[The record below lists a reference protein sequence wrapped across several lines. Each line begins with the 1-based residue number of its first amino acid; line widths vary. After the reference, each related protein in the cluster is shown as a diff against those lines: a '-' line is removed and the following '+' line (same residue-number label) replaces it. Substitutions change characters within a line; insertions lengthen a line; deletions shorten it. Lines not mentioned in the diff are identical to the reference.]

1 MLLCNVACT
10 MVLQEM
16 EMDTLH
22 GCTKCRFNASG
33 CGACRDA
40 PILERPKSVRWKPD
54 AARPQ
59 TSVPSAPTFYP
70 TPEEFEDPVAYI
82 NKIRPEGEKCVP
94 ALDLPAWLCGWRCIC
109 STQPMIR
116 GMSDL

>member
-1 MLLCNVACT
+1 MGRNVFELKYGNAMHVPLCRRHVCT
-10 MVLQEM
+10 EVHVPVLGLTWTLIWQEM

-22 GCTKCRFNASG
+22 GCTKCRFNQNG

-40 PILERPKSVRWKPD
+40 PIMERPKTVRWKPE

-70 TPEEFEDPVAYI
+70 TAEEFTDPVAYI
-82 NKIRPEGEKCVP
+82 NKIRPEGEK
-94 ALDLPAWLCGWRCIC
+94 
-109 STQPMIR
+109 
-116 GMSDL
+116 